1 MIPSFSFEVFLSF
14 LYFKIAYPNGFSGI
28 TLITPP
34 QSCKA
39 IEDALSRNPHL
50 TSLPLPKVDVLA
62 PDSLSQNTGTA
73 EILRL
78 PEVQA
83 VINGHF
89 IVLPCDLISELA
101 GESLLSTWMV
111 YAAGI
116 IGSSAAPGG
125 LGVWFPTKGENAV
138 KGEETDFLMTASLPD
153 ATVNPSPDSLRPHLS
168 QVVYSTST
176 DTLNDIT
183 ETKKSFPVRHGLL
196 RKHGRIRMLTTT
208 RDAHIYFFPYWV
220 LDFIN
225 DNPKFDTI
233 GEDIVG
239 WWAKATWQDGL
250 VPKLG
255 LDRILS
261 PTPTQPSNDADNN
274 SNNHKDFDL
283 SSLSTTH

>member
-1 MIPSFSFEVFLSF
+1 MNIS
-14 LYFKIAYPNGFSGI
+14 KI

-50 TSLPLPKVDVLA
+50 TSLPLPRVDVLA
-62 PDSLSQNTGTA
+62 PESLSQNTGTA

-83 VINGHF
+83 VIDGHF

-101 GESLLSTWMV
+101 GESLLVTWMV

-116 IGSSAAPGG
+116 IGSPAAPGG
-125 LGVWFPTKGENAV
+125 LGVWFPTKGEHAI
-138 KGEETDFLMTASLPD
+138 KGEETDFLMTANLPD
-153 ATVNPSPDSLRPHLS
+153 ATVDPPPDSLRPHLS

-176 DTLNDIT
+176 DTLNDIIQARQ
-183 ETKKSFPVRHGLL
+183 SFPVRHGLI
-196 RKHGRIRMLTTT
+196 RKHGRIRMLTNH
-208 RDAHIYFFPYWV
+208 RDAHIYLFPYWI

-225 DNPKFDTI
+225 SNPKLDTI

-250 VPKLG
+250 VPKLAPTAKTST
-255 LDRILS
+255 S
-261 PTPTQPSNDADNN
+261 PP
-274 SNNHKDFDL
+274 
-283 SSLSTTH
+283 